1 MTDERS
7 PWHRRGAIAVG
18 ILLIAI
24 ALWPALAAARASL
37 RLPWNPSGDW
47 ALLAMRVEDVGH
59 VTPLLGPY
67 SRFGWNHPG
76 PLMFWVLAVPY
87 HLAGGAAEALLA
99 STAWVNALALGG
111 SVGVA
116 WRRGRLPLAASTTV
130 ALMILTRAIGPEQL
144 RDPWNPYIT
153 MLPLALFVFLVW
165 SGVEGDRWAWPL
177 AVLVD
182 GNRLPPQLEQMGAIS
197 GGNAVPSL
205 PSYCKFHAR
214 AVVKGDAKSTAIA
227 AASVVAKVTRD
238 RIMREASVKWPRYSF
253 DGHKGYGTAAHV
265 AAIRRY
271 GPCEIHRR
279 SFEPIRSMVGW
290 SRGE

>member
-1 MTDERS
+1 MEQQLWRQGFSFVVGVDEAGRGPLAGPVVAAAAVLPRDGTGLPAHIRLDDSKKMTEEQREEAFEALELASRNPERTGVAFAASVVSPELIDEINILEATMLAMDRAVQQLS
-7 PWHRRGAIAVG
+7 QALCGA
-18 ILLIAI
+18 
-24 ALWPALAAARASL
+24 PAGSSAAARGGPGSL
-37 RLPWNPSGDW
+37 
-47 ALLAMRVEDVGH
+47 V
-59 VTPLLGPY
+59 LGPA
-67 SRFGWNHPG
+67 R
-76 PLMFWVLAVPY
+76 
-87 HLAGGAAEALLA
+87 
-99 STAWVNALALGG
+99 
-111 SVGVA
+111 
-116 WRRGRLPLAASTTV
+116 
-130 ALMILTRAIGPEQL
+130 
-144 RDPWNPYIT
+144 
-153 MLPLALFVFLVW
+153 
-165 SGVEGDRWAWPL
+165 PL